1 MTADHHHDDWF
12 AHTREE
18 GLPQNEHA
26 GHVNTRALMVFYMGM
41 LAFVVIS
48 VIGVVLFFRAYVSGV
63 QQRNIET
70 LQLAVD
76 ANRYKAET
84 LETMGQYGWSGEIVQ
99 GAARIP
105 LTEARDKVLSSYG
118 DQ

>member
-1 MTADHHHDDWF
+1 MSADHNHDEWF

-18 GLPQNEHA
+18 GLPQAEHA
-26 GHVNTRALMVFYMGM
+26 GHVDTRALMIFYMGM

-48 VIGVVLFFRAYVSGV
+48 IIGVSIFFKNYVQRTQV
-63 QQRNIET
+63 RNIET

-76 ANRYKAET
+76 ANAYKAET
-84 LETMGQYGWSGEIVQ
+84 LEAMDTYGWSGEIVP

-105 LTEARDKVLSSYG
+105 LEEARDQVLRAYG
-118 DQ
+118 DR